1 MIKLIVGA
9 KGSGKTKALVDMMH
23 ENLAK
28 VNGNI
33 VCIEKA
39 MQDTFN
45 VNNKVRLIDI
55 DEYKIDSYDEFYGLF
70 AGALAGNYDIE
81 QVYTDGLKRTGT
93 KELADIG
100 KLLEK
105 MDSISG
111 DKTVVVTISAKEDE
125 LPDSIK
131 KYL

>member
-55 DEYKIDSYDEFYGLF
+55 DEYEIDSYDEFYGLF
-70 AGALAGNYDIE
+70 AGVLEGNYDIE
-81 QVYTDGLKRTGT
+81 QVYIDGLKRTGT

>member
-9 KGSGKTKALVDMMH
+9 KGSGKTKALVEMMH

-70 AGALAGNYDIE
+70 AGVLAGNYDIE
-81 QVYTDGLKRTGT
+81 QVYIDGLKRTGT